1 MKVKSAN
8 NTQNDQSLQV
18 LTEIMTAEQNIAYII
33 SASVKC
39 I

>member
-1 MKVKSAN
+1 MKVKSAK

-18 LTEIMTAEQNIAYII
+18 LTEIMTAKQNIAYII